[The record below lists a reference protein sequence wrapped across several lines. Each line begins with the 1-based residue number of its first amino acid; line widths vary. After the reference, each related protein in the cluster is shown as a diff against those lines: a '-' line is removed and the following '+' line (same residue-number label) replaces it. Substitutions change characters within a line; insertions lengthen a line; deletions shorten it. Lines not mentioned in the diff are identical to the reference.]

1 MAAGV
6 RIGYGLGMVV
16 AESTSNRRYRYKHR
30 ADREI
35 SDEIDSCEMLL
46 KTNGIPP
53 VRREILAGY
62 GKISVEGSHLDHA
75 VQVLVDDGF
84 EATIFSD

>member
-1 MAAGV
+1 MTDAKAS
-6 RIGYGLGMVV
+6 RIGVIGITPRV
-16 AESTSNRRYRYKHR
+16 
-30 ADREI
+30 DREI
-35 SDEIDSCEMLL
+35 SDEIDSCEILL
-46 KTNGIPP
+46 KTNGILPL
-53 VRREILAGY
+53 RREIFAGH